1 MSNSTEV
8 AYNLAL
14 ARLLRHEGLNAQGE
28 QRHTFGQA
36 RGQADVL
43 LDFDDYA
50 VVIEAEFGAPAR
62 ADADKRFPPDR
73 PAMVGGLPLRLAVA
87 VGYPE
92 RLAELPESDTDSNL
106 SAAKDLAISYRYY
119 GDEWSEDTVGGV
131 ALLAEQLRDYWVQS
145 DNGAR
150 IEEIVQKASTAID
163 QVAEVLAR
171 LDRNRGREPESPGT
185 KALIWLNALVFHELL
200 ASHLDMSLL
209 PAEHRQKTIS
219 RPDPA
224 GSTADL
230 LWQWKEILTIN
241 WWPIF
246 HVAHETLRA
255 TPGSQASRLAMVV
268 LIRTARE
275 IVESGMIRRH
285 DVAGRV
291 FHRLL
296 DSRKF
301 LATNYTTIPAAIML
315 AGLAF
320 EERGPRWSEIDFAS
334 VESVAGLRI
343 VDPACGSGT
352 LLMAAAQE
360 VLKLARRAGTPAEQA
375 PSIVRTILE
384 EALYGFDVVPAAIH
398 LAASTLCMA
407 EARQVVKDMNLWR
420 VRHDVSDGVARL
432 GSLDFLSTSPSQ
444 GNAAR
449 LSLFDDEKPVTRRV
463 TGTGE
468 VEDSGVGM
476 PPSAHLVIANPP
488 YTRAGGPGDKKNT
501 VWNPIFG
508 SLFDKRD
515 KEKMKKALKEA
526 LNGTAGS
533 LYAGLGSA
541 FVVLADEALDIG
553 GRLAFVLPA
562 TMLTGSRWAPIR
574 RLLVSKYTVE
584 WVVVSHD
591 SRNRSAKK
599 GLPGRRWVSFSESTR
614 IAEVLIVA
622 TRRQHRDR
630 KSSSACFVNLLRNP
644 DEPIE
649 ALGLTRKLLAL
660 RDGLAPLEP
669 AAIDIGEATW
679 GNAILVPQGDLPLD
693 GGPWSLATFVQPELA
708 LIAKRIAVGKHGLLG
723 SVPIAD
729 LGAFAD
735 LGPYHMQVK
744 NPKYGLFTVR
754 ERPPAAA
761 PAEWRLRAGMPAL
774 WHHKAVRNTCLAAS
788 ADALLERRADR
799 SRSDQ
804 DRMLEKSGRLHLAAD
819 LGMAPQRVAAV
830 LTDDPM
836 LGISSW
842 ISVIVRDPR
851 FGTSEALCLWLN
863 STFGLLLRVMHGN
876 RPYLGRSRV
885 PHELARTMPVLDV
898 DRLSS
903 DQLAAATAVYAD
915 LKHREL
921 LGFSA
926 MAEDPV
932 RREINERLCRDVL
945 GIDPEIV
952 TDITRMLA
960 LEPTLHARH

>member
-28 QRHTFGQA
+28 QRHRFGQA

-62 ADADKRFPPDR
+62 ADADRRFPPDR

-92 RLAELPESDTDSNL
+92 RLAGLPESDTDSNL
-106 SAAKDLAISYRYY
+106 AAATDLKIAYRYW
-119 GDEWSEDTVGGV
+119 GEGWGAETVGTV
-131 ALLAEQLRDYWVQS
+131 AGLAEELRNYWVQS

-150 IEEIVQKASTAID
+150 IEEIVKKASTAID
-163 QVAEVLAR
+163 EVAEALAR
-171 LDRNRGREPESPGT
+171 LDRDRGREPESPGT
-185 KALIWLNALVFHELL
+185 KALIWLNALVFQELL
-200 ASHLDMSLL
+200 AKHLDMSLL
-209 PAEHRQKTIS
+209 PPEHRKKTIG

-224 GSTADL
+224 RSTADL
-230 LWQWKEILTIN
+230 AAQWEEILEIN

-246 HVAHETLRA
+246 HVARETLA
-255 TPGSQASRLAMVV
+255 GTPGSPAARQAVAV

-320 EERGPRWSEIDFAS
+320 DERGPRWSEIDFAS
-334 VESVAGLRI
+334 ARSVAGLRI

-360 VLKLARRAGTPAEQA
+360 VLKRARQAGA
-375 PSIVRTILE
+375 PSEEAPAIVRTILE
-384 EALYGFDVVPAAIH
+384 DALYGFDVVPAAIH

-407 EARQVVKDMNLWR
+407 EARQVVREMKLWR
-420 VRHDVSDGVARL
+420 VRHDVTGGVARL
-432 GSLDFLSTSPSQ
+432 GSLDFLSSSPS
-444 GNAAR
+444 GGFAAR
-449 LSLFDDEKPVTRRV
+449 LDLVGDEKPQLRRV

-468 VEDSGVGM
+468 VDDSSMGM
-476 PPSAHLVIANPP
+476 PLRCHLVIANPP
-488 YTRAGGPGDKKNT
+488 YTRAGGPGDERNT
-501 VWNPIFG
+501 RWNPIFG
-508 SLFDKRD
+508 SLLDSRD
-515 KEKMKKALKEA
+515 AEKMKRALRKT
-526 LNGTAGS
+526 LDGTAAS

-541 FVVLADEALDIG
+541 FVVLAHEALDIG

-562 TMLTGSRWAPIR
+562 TMLTGSRWAPVR
-574 RLLVSKYTVE
+574 RLLLSRYAVE

-591 SRNRSAKK
+591 SRHRGKRRN
-599 GLPGRRWVSFSESTR
+599 LPGRLWVSFSESTR
-614 IAEVLIVA
+614 HAEVLIVA
-622 TRRQHRDR
+622 TRRRSGDR
-630 KSSSACFVNLLRNP
+630 KGNRACFVNLLRNP

-669 AAIDIGEATW
+669 AAIDIGETTW
-679 GNAILVPQGDLPLD
+679 GNAVLVPQGELPAE
-693 GGPWSLATFVQPELA
+693 GGPWSLATFVQPGLA
-708 LIAKRIAVGKHGLLG
+708 LTAARIASGRHGGLG
-723 SVPIAD
+723 PVPIAE
-729 LGAFAD
+729 LGSFAE

-754 ERPPAAA
+754 ERPASAA
-761 PAEWRLRAGMPAL
+761 PAEWKLRAGIPAL
-774 WHHKAVRNTCLAAS
+774 WHHKAVRNASLAAS

-799 SRSDQ
+799 SRTDQ
-804 DRMLEKSGRLHLAAD
+804 DRMLARRGCLHLAAD
-819 LGMAPQRVAAV
+819 LRYASQRVAAV
-830 LTDDPM
+830 MTDDPM
-836 LGISSW
+836 LGFSSW
-842 ISVIVRDPR
+842 ISVVVGNPR
-851 FGTSEALCLWLN
+851 PGKNEALCLWLN
-863 STFGLLLRVMHGN
+863 STFGFLLRIMHGN

-903 DQLAAATAVYAD
+903 AQLSAAAALFAD
-915 LKHREL
+915 LGRREL
-921 LGFSA
+921 QGFGA
-926 MAEDPV
+926 LATDPV
-932 RREINERLCRDVL
+932 RRELDERLCREVL
-945 GIDPEIV
+945 GIDPGIAASV
-952 TDITRMLA
+952 AARLA
-960 LEPTLHARH
+960 LEPTLHART

>member
-1 MSNSTEV
+1 MSNSIEP

-62 ADADKRFPPDR
+62 ADADKRFPPDQ
-73 PAMVGGLPLRLAVA
+73 PAMVDGLPLRLAVA
-87 VGYPE
+87 VGYPR
-92 RLAELPESDTDSNL
+92 RLADLPESDTDSNL
-106 SAAKDLAISYRYY
+106 AAAKDLEISYRYY
-119 GDEWSEDTVGGV
+119 GDEWSDDTVGGV
-131 ALLAEQLRDYWVQS
+131 ALLAEQLRNYWVQS

-185 KALIWLNALVFHELL
+185 KALIWLNALVFQELL

-209 PAEHRQKTIS
+209 PPEHRRKTIS

-230 LWQWKEILTIN
+230 QRQWEQILAIN

-246 HVAHETLRA
+246 HVARETLRA
-255 TPGSQASRLAMVV
+255 TPGSPGTRLAMGV
-268 LIRTARE
+268 LIRAARE

-320 EERGPRWSEIDFAS
+320 DERGPRWSEIDFAS
-334 VESVAGLRI
+334 AESVAGLRI

-360 VLKLARRAGTPAEQA
+360 ILKRARRAGAPAEQA
-375 PSIVRTILE
+375 PTIVRTILE

-420 VRHDVSDGVARL
+420 VRHDVTDGVARL

-449 LSLFDDEKPVTRRV
+449 LSLFDDEKPVIRRV

-515 KEKMKKALKEA
+515 KEKMKKALREA

-574 RLLVSKYTVE
+574 RLLLSKYAVE

-591 SRNRSAKK
+591 SRHRSKRAN
-599 GLPGRRWVSFSESTR
+599 LPGRLWVSFSESNR
-614 IAEVLIVA
+614 MAEVLIVA
-622 TRRQHRDR
+622 TRQPPGKLKGNR
-630 KSSSACFVNLLRNP
+630 ACFVNLLRNP

-669 AAIDIGEATW
+669 TGIDVGDTTW
-679 GNAILVPQGDLPLD
+679 GNAVLVPQGELPPD
-693 GGPWSLATFVQPELA
+693 GGSWALTTFVQPGLA
-708 LIAKRIAVGKHGLLG
+708 LMAQRIALGREGLVGA
-723 SVPIAD
+723 VPVSELESI
-729 LGAFAD
+729 AD

-744 NPKYGLFTVR
+744 SPKYGLFTVR
-754 ERPPAAA
+754 ERPASAAT
-761 PAEWRLRAGMPAL
+761 AEWSLRAGIPAL
-774 WHHKAVRNTCLAAS
+774 WHHKAGRNTCLAAS
-788 ADALLERRADR
+788 ADALLERRSDR
-799 SRSDQ
+799 SRPKQ
-804 DRMLEKSGRLHLAAD
+804 DVMLGRAGYLHLAAE
-819 LGMAPQRVAAV
+819 LRMAPQRVAAV
-830 LTDDPM
+830 VTDKPM
-836 LGISSW
+836 IGIRSW
-842 ISVIVRDPR
+842 TSVLPHTPAP
-851 FGTSEALCLWLN
+851 GKNEALCLWLN
-863 STFGLLLRVMHGN
+863 STLGLFLRIMHGN
-876 RPYLGRSRV
+876 SPYLGRSGL

-903 DQLAAATAVYAD
+903 DQLSAATAVYAD

-926 MAEDPV
+926 LADDPV
-932 RREINERLCRDVL
+932 RREINERLCREVL

-952 TDITRMLA
+952 ADITRKLA
-960 LEPTLHARH
+960 LEPTQHARH

>member
-50 VVIEAEFGAPAR
+50 VVIEAEFGAAAK
-62 ADADKRFPPDR
+62 ADADKRFPPDH

-92 RLAELPESDTDSNL
+92 RLADLPESDADSNL
-106 SAAKDLAISYRYY
+106 AAVTDLAICYRYY
-119 GDEWSEDTVGGV
+119 GDEWGADTVGTV
-131 ALLAEQLRDYWVQS
+131 ASLAEQLRNYWVQS

-150 IEEIVQKASTAID
+150 IEEIVQKASAAID

-171 LDRNRGREPESPGT
+171 LDRDRGHEPESPGT
-185 KALIWLNALVFHELL
+185 KALIWLNALVFQELL
-200 ASHLDMSLL
+200 ARHLDMSLL
-209 PAEHRQKTIS
+209 PAQHRRKTIS

-230 LWQWKEILTIN
+230 QRQWEEILAIN

-246 HVAHETLRA
+246 YVARETLRT

-301 LATNYTTIPAAIML
+301 LATNYTTIPAGILL

-320 EERGPRWSEIDFAS
+320 DERGPRWSEIDFAS
-334 VESVAGLRI
+334 AESVAGLRI

-360 VLKLARRAGTPAEQA
+360 VLKRARSAGAPAEQG
-375 PSIVRTILE
+375 PTIVRTILE

-420 VRHDVSDGVARL
+420 VRHDVTDGVARL
-432 GSLDFLSTSPSQ
+432 GSLDFLPTSPSQ

-449 LSLFDDEKPVTRRV
+449 LGLFHDEKPSIRRV

-468 VEDSGVGM
+468 VEDSGVSM
-476 PPSAHLVIANPP
+476 PPQCHLVIANPP
-488 YTRAGGPGDKKNT
+488 YTRAGGPGDEKNT

-508 SLFDKRD
+508 SLLDKRD
-515 KEKMKKALKEA
+515 AEKMKKALRKA
-526 LNGTAGS
+526 LDGTAAS

-574 RLLVSKYTVE
+574 RLLLSKYAVE

-591 SRNRSAKK
+591 LRNRSAKK
-599 GLPGRRWVSFSESTR
+599 GLPGRRLVSFSESTR

-622 TRRQHRDR
+622 TRRQSGER
-630 KSSSACFVNLLRNP
+630 KSSRACFVNLLRNP

-660 RDGLAPLEP
+660 RDSLIPLEP
-669 AAIDIGEATW
+669 AAIDIGETTW
-679 GNAILVPQGDLPLD
+679 GNAVLVPQGDLPSD
-693 GGPWSLATFVQPELA
+693 GGPWSLATFVQPGLA
-708 LIAKRIAVGKHGLLG
+708 LIAKRVGKHGLLG
-723 SVPIAD
+723 SVPITSLGKLAD
-729 LGAFAD
+729 F
-735 LGPYHMQVK
+735 GPYHMQIK
-744 NPKYGLFTVR
+744 NPKQGLFTIR
-754 ERPPAAA
+754 ERPSDATDP
-761 PAEWRLRAGMPAL
+761 EWELRAGFPAL
-774 WHHKAVRNTCLAAS
+774 WRHKAFRNKSLEAR
-788 ADALLERRADR
+788 ADSRLERRADR
-799 SRSDQ
+799 DRSAQ
-804 DRMLEKSGRLHLAAD
+804 DRMLARRARLQLPCE
-819 LGMAPQRVAAV
+819 LGMAPQRVGAV
-830 LTDDPM
+830 ITREPM
-836 LGISSW
+836 LGVRSW
-842 ISVIVRDPR
+842 MSVLPVRPAS
-851 FGTSEALCLWLN
+851 GKEQALCLWLN
-863 STFGLLLRVMHGN
+863 STVGLLLRIMHGN
-876 RPYLGRSRV
+876 RPYLGRSAV

-898 DRLSS
+898 ERLSTG
-903 DQLAAATAVYAD
+903 QLTAAAAVYAD
-915 LKHREL
+915 LRHREL
-921 LGFSA
+921 QGFSA
-926 MAEDPV
+926 LAEDPV
-932 RREINERLCRDVL
+932 RRELNERLCREVL
-945 GIDPEIV
+945 GIDPAIV
-952 TDITRMLA
+952 ADITRKLA

>member
-8 AYNLAL
+8 AYNFAL
-14 ARLLRHEGLNAQGE
+14 ARLLRDEGLNAQAE

-62 ADADKRFPPDR
+62 ADANKRFPPDQ
-73 PAMVGGLPLRLAVA
+73 PAIVGGLPLRLAVA
-87 VGYPE
+87 VGYPK
-92 RLAELPESDTDSNL
+92 RLADLPESDTDSNL
-106 SAAKDLAISYRYY
+106 AAAKDLTTSYRYY
-119 GDEWSEDTVGGV
+119 GDEWGADTVGTV
-131 ALLAEQLRDYWVQS
+131 ALLAEQLL
-145 DNGAR
+145 GAER
-150 IEEIVQKASTAID
+150 QRCSHRGDRAEILDGNRPGRRGTGPTGPEPGPRAGVSRHQGAHMGST
-163 QVAEVLAR
+163 R
-171 LDRNRGREPESPGT
+171 WSSRSCWRGTWTCRSCPPSTGGRRSTVPT
-185 KALIWLNALVFHELL
+185 L
-200 ASHLDMSLL
+200 
-209 PAEHRQKTIS
+209 
-219 RPDPA
+219 A

-230 LWQWKEILTIN
+230 QRQWEEILEIN

-246 HVAHETLRA
+246 HVARETLRA
-255 TPGSQASRLAMVV
+255 TPGSQATRLAMVV

-301 LATNYTTIPAAIML
+301 LATNYTTIPAAILL

-320 EERGPRWSEIDFAS
+320 DQRGPRWSEIDFAS
-334 VESVAGLRI
+334 AESVAGLRI

-360 VLKLARRAGTPAEQA
+360 VLKRARRAGAPAEQA
-375 PSIVRTILE
+375 PAIVRTILE

-420 VRHDVSDGVARL
+420 VRHGVTDGVARL

-449 LSLFDDEKPVTRRV
+449 LGLFYDEKPSIRRV

-476 PPSAHLVIANPP
+476 PPKCHLVIANPP
-488 YTRAGGPGDKKNT
+488 YTRAGGPGDEKNT

-508 SLFDKRD
+508 SLLDKRD
-515 KEKMKKALKEA
+515 AEKMKNALRKA
-526 LNGTAGS
+526 LNGTAAS

-541 FVVLADEALDIG
+541 FVVLADETLDIG

-574 RLLVSKYTVE
+574 RLLLSKYAVE

-591 SRNRSAKK
+591 LRNRSAKK
-599 GLPGRRWVSFSESTR
+599 GLPGRRLVSFSESTR

-622 TRRQHRDR
+622 TRRQSVDR
-630 KSSSACFVNLLRNP
+630 KGSRACFVNLLRNP

-649 ALGLTRKLLAL
+649 TLGLTQKLLAL
-660 RDGLAPLEP
+660 RDGLGPLEP
-669 AAIDIGEATW
+669 AAIDIGETTW
-679 GNAILVPQGDLPLD
+679 GNAVLVPQGDLPLD
-693 GGPWSLATFVQPELA
+693 GGPWSLATFVQPGLA
-708 LIAKRIAVGKHGLLG
+708 LIAKRIALGKYGLLG

-754 ERPPAAA
+754 ERPRTAA
-761 PAEWRLRAGMPAL
+761 PAGWKLRAGVPAL
-774 WHHKAVRNTCLAAS
+774 WHHKASKNTCLAAS

-804 DRMLEKSGRLHLAAD
+804 DRMLAKSGCLHLAAD

-830 LTDDPM
+830 MTDNPM
-836 LGISSW
+836 LGVRSW
-842 ISVIVRDPR
+842 TSVLPR
-851 FGTSEALCLWLN
+851 KPAPGKNEALCLWLN
-863 STFGLLLRVMHGN
+863 STVGLLLRVMHGN
-876 RPYLGRSRV
+876 RPYLGRSGL
-885 PHELARTMPVLDV
+885 PHELVRTMPVLDV
-898 DRLSS
+898 DRLSPG
-903 DQLAAATAVYAD
+903 QLTAATAVYAD

-921 LGFSA
+921 QGFSA
-926 MAEDPV
+926 LAKDPV
-932 RREINERLCRDVL
+932 RLELNERLCREVL

-952 TDITRMLA
+952 ADITRKLA

>member
-28 QRHTFGQA
+28 QRQTFGEA

-50 VVIEAEFGAPAR
+50 VVIEAEFGAPAK

-92 RLAELPESDTDSNL
+92 RLADLPESDTDANL
-106 SAAKDLAISYRYY
+106 AAAKDLTISYRYY
-119 GDEWSEDTVGGV
+119 GDEWGPNAVGGV
-131 ALLAEQLRDYWVQS
+131 TLLAEQLRNYWVQS

-150 IEEIVQKASTAID
+150 IEEIVHKASTAID

-171 LDRNRGREPESPGT
+171 LDRNRGRKPESPGT
-185 KALIWLNALVFHELL
+185 KALIWLNALVFQELL

-209 PAEHRQKTIS
+209 PPEHRRKTIS

-224 GSTADL
+224 GTTADL
-230 LWQWKEILTIN
+230 ERQWEEILAIN

-246 HVAHETLRA
+246 HVARETLRA
-255 TPGSQASRLAMVV
+255 TPGSPGTRLAIRV

-320 EERGPRWSEIDFAS
+320 DERGPRWSEIDFAS
-334 VESVAGLRI
+334 AESVAGLRI

-360 VLKLARRAGTPAEQA
+360 VLKRARRAGAPAEQA
-375 PSIVRTILE
+375 PTIVRTILE

-420 VRHDVSDGVARL
+420 VRHDVTEGVARL
-432 GSLDFLSTSPSQ
+432 GSLDFLSSSPSQ

-449 LSLFDDEKPVTRRV
+449 LSLFDDEKPSIRRV

-468 VEDSGVGM
+468 VEDSRVGM
-476 PPSAHLVIANPP
+476 PSKCHLVIANPP
-488 YTRAGGPGDKKNT
+488 YTRAGGPGDEKNT

-508 SLFDKRD
+508 SLLDKRD
-515 KEKMKKALKEA
+515 AEKMKNALRKALD
-526 LNGTAGS
+526 GTAAS

-574 RLLVSKYTVE
+574 RLLLSKYSVE

-591 SRNRSAKK
+591 LRNRSAKK
-599 GLPGRRWVSFSESTR
+599 GLPGRRLVSFSESTR

-630 KSSSACFVNLLRNP
+630 KTSRACFVNLLRNP

-649 ALGLTRKLLAL
+649 ALGLTRKFLAL

-679 GNAILVPQGDLPLD
+679 GNAVLVPQADLPLD
-693 GGPWSLATFVQPELA
+693 GGPWSLATFVQPGLA
-708 LIAKRIAVGKHGLLG
+708 LIAKRIALGKHGGLG
-723 SVPIAD
+723 SVPVAE
-729 LGAFAD
+729 LGAFTD
-735 LGPYHMQVK
+735 LGPYHMQVR

-754 ERPPAAA
+754 ERPAATG
-761 PAEWRLRAGMPAL
+761 PAEWSLRAGIPAL
-774 WHHKAVRNTCLAAS
+774 WHHKAGRNTSLAAS
-788 ADALLERRADR
+788 PDALLERRADR

-804 DRMLEKSGRLHLAAD
+804 DRMLAKSGCLHLAAD

-830 LTDDPM
+830 MTDNPM
-836 LGISSW
+836 IGVRSW
-842 ISVIVRDPR
+842 TSVLPR
-851 FGTSEALCLWLN
+851 NPAPGKNEALCLWLN
-863 STFGLLLRVMHGN
+863 STLGLLLRVIHGN
-876 RPYLGRSRV
+876 RPYLGRSAL

-898 DRLSS
+898 DRLSNG
-903 DQLAAATAVYAD
+903 QLMAAATVYAD

-921 LGFSA
+921 QGFSA
-926 MAEDPV
+926 LVADPV
-932 RREINERLCRDVL
+932 RGEINERLCREVL
-945 GIDPEIV
+945 DIDPEIV
-952 TDITRMLA
+952 AEITRKLA

>member
-8 AYNLAL
+8 AYNFAL

-28 QRHTFGQA
+28 QRHKFGQA

-43 LDFDDYA
+43 LDFEDYA
-50 VVIEAEFGAPAR
+50 VVIEAEFGAPAK

-73 PAMVGGLPLRLAVA
+73 PAVVGGLPLRLAVA

-92 RLAELPESDTDSNL
+92 RLADLPESDTDSNL
-106 SAAKDLAISYRYY
+106 ASAKDLAISYRYY
-119 GDEWSEDTVGGV
+119 GDEWGADTVGSV
-131 ALLAEQLRDYWVQS
+131 ASLAEQLRNYWVRS

-150 IEEIVQKASTAID
+150 IEEIVRKASTAID
-163 QVAEVLAR
+163 EVAEVLAR
-171 LDRNRGREPESPGT
+171 LDRDRGREPESPGT
-185 KALIWLNALVFHELL
+185 KALIWLNALVFQELL
-200 ASHLDMSLL
+200 AGHLDMSLL
-209 PAEHRQKTIS
+209 PPEHRHKTIG

-230 LWQWKEILTIN
+230 QRQWEEILAIN

-246 HVAHETLRA
+246 HVARETLQA
-255 TPGSQASRLAMVV
+255 TPGSPAARQAVAV
-268 LIRTARE
+268 LIQTARE
-275 IVESGMIRRH
+275 VVESGMIRRH

-301 LATNYTTIPAAIML
+301 LATNYTTIPAAILL

-320 EERGPRWSEIDFAS
+320 DERGSRWSEIDFAS
-334 VESVAGLRI
+334 AESVAGLRI

-360 VLKLARRAGTPAEQA
+360 VLKRARRAGAPAERA
-375 PSIVRTILE
+375 PTIVRTILE

-420 VRHDVSDGVARL
+420 VRHDVTDGVARL
-432 GSLDFLSTSPSQ
+432 GSLDFLSTSPSR

-449 LSLFDDEKPVTRRV
+449 LGLFDDEKPSIRRV

-468 VEDSGVGM
+468 VEDSRVGM
-476 PPSAHLVIANPP
+476 PPKCHLVIANPP
-488 YTRAGGPGDKKNT
+488 YTRAGGPGDEKNT
-501 VWNPIFG
+501 RWNPIFG
-508 SLFDKRD
+508 SLLDKRD
-515 KEKMKKALKEA
+515 AEKMKKALRKA
-526 LNGTAGS
+526 LDGTAGS

-553 GRLAFVLPA
+553 GRMAFVLPA

-574 RLLVSKYTVE
+574 RLLLSKYAVE

-591 SRNRSAKK
+591 ARNRSAKK
-599 GLPGRRWVSFSESTR
+599 GLPGRRLVSFSESTR

-622 TRRQHRDR
+622 TKRPPGELKESRG
-630 KSSSACFVNLLRNP
+630 CFVNLLRNP

-649 ALGLTRKLLAL
+649 ALGLTRKLLSL

-669 AAIDIGEATW
+669 AAIDIGDATW
-679 GNAILVPQGDLPLD
+679 GNAVLMPQEDLPLD
-693 GGPWSLATFVQPELA
+693 GGPWSLATYVQPGLA
-708 LIAKRIAVGKHGLLG
+708 LIAKRVALGKHPALG
-723 SVPIAD
+723 SVPIAE

-754 ERPPAAA
+754 EQPTAAA
-761 PAEWRLRAGMPAL
+761 QPEWKLRAGVPAL
-774 WHHKAVRNTCLAAS
+774 WHHKAARNTCLAAS
-788 ADALLERRADR
+788 PDALLERRADR
-799 SRSDQ
+799 KQSDQ
-804 DRMLEKSGRLHLAAD
+804 DRMLAKSGRLHLAAD
-819 LGMAPQRVAAV
+819 LGMAP
-830 LTDDPM
+830 
-836 LGISSW
+836 
-842 ISVIVRDPR
+842 
-851 FGTSEALCLWLN
+851 SEW
-863 STFGLLLRVMHGN
+863 
-876 RPYLGRSRV
+876 P
-885 PHELARTMPVLDV
+885 
-898 DRLSS
+898 
-903 DQLAAATAVYAD
+903 Q
-915 LKHREL
+915 
-921 LGFSA
+921 
-926 MAEDPV
+926 
-932 RREINERLCRDVL
+932 
-945 GIDPEIV
+945 
-952 TDITRMLA
+952 
-960 LEPTLHARH
+960 

>member
-28 QRHTFGQA
+28 QRQMFGQA

-50 VVIEAEFGAPAR
+50 VVIEAEFGAPAKT
-62 ADADKRFPPDR
+62 DADKRFPSDR

-92 RLAELPESDTDSNL
+92 RLADLPESDTDSNL
-106 SAAKDLAISYRYY
+106 AAVTDLAISYRYY
-119 GDEWSEDTVGGV
+119 GEEWGADSVGTV
-131 ALLAEQLRDYWVQS
+131 ASLAEQLRNYWVQS

-150 IEEIVQKASTAID
+150 IEEIVKKASTAID

-171 LDRNRGREPESPGT
+171 LDRNRGRKPESPGT
-185 KALIWLNALVFHELL
+185 KALIWLNALVFQELL
-200 ASHLDMSLL
+200 ARNLDMSLL
-209 PAEHRQKTIS
+209 PREHRRKTIS

-230 LWQWKEILTIN
+230 ERQWEEILAIN

-246 HVAHETLRA
+246 HVARETLRA

-301 LATNYTTIPAAIML
+301 LATNYTTIPAAILL

-320 EERGPRWSEIDFAS
+320 DERGPRWSEIDFAS
-334 VESVAGLRI
+334 AESVAGLRI

-360 VLKLARRAGTPAEQA
+360 VLKRARRAGAATEQA
-375 PSIVRTILE
+375 PTIVRTILE

-420 VRHDVSDGVARL
+420 VRHDVADGVARL

-449 LSLFDDEKPVTRRV
+449 LGLFDEKPSIRRV

-476 PPSAHLVIANPP
+476 PPKCHLVIANPP
-488 YTRAGGPGDKKNT
+488 YTRAGGPGDEKNT

-508 SLFDKRD
+508 SLLDKRD
-515 KEKMKKALKEA
+515 AEKMKRALKKALD
-526 LNGTAGS
+526 GTAGS

-541 FVVLADEALDIG
+541 FVVLADEALNIG

-574 RLLVSKYTVE
+574 RLLLSKYAVE

-591 SRNRSAKK
+591 LRNRSKKK
-599 GLPGRRWVSFSESTR
+599 GLPGRRLVSFSESTR

-630 KSSSACFVNLLRNP
+630 KSSRACFVNLSRNP

-660 RDGLAPLEP
+660 RDGLAPLGP
-669 AAIDIGEATW
+669 AAIEIGETTW
-679 GNAILVPQGDLPLD
+679 GNAVSVPQGDLPLD
-693 GGPWSLATFVQPELA
+693 GGPWSLATFVQPGLA
-708 LIAKRIAVGKHGLLG
+708 LIAKRIALGKHGGLG

-729 LGAFAD
+729 LGKLAD
-735 LGPYHMQVK
+735 FGPYEMQIK
-744 NPKYGLFTVR
+744 NPKQGLFTIR
-754 ERPPAAA
+754 ERPSGATDP
-761 PAEWRLRAGMPAL
+761 EWELRAGFPAL
-774 WHHKAVRNTCLAAS
+774 WRHKAFRNKSLEAR
-788 ADALLERRADR
+788 ADSRLERRADR
-799 SRSDQ
+799 KRSDQ
-804 DRMLEKSGRLHLAAD
+804 DRMLAQRGRLQLARE
-819 LGMAPQRVAAV
+819 LGMAPPASRRGSDRQPDARGEIV
-830 LTDDPM
+830 D
-836 LGISSW
+836 ISSPPQ
-842 ISVIVRDPR
+842 SGPGQERSAVSMAELHPR
-851 FGTSEALCLWLN
+851 TAPANHARQPTLPG
-863 STFGLLLRVMHGN
+863 
-876 RPYLGRSRV
+876 PLGRAHGTR
-885 PHELARTMPVLDV
+885 PHHAGARCGQPVERPADGRRR
-898 DRLSS
+898 RL
-903 DQLAAATAVYAD
+903 
-915 LKHREL
+915 
-921 LGFSA
+921 
-926 MAEDPV
+926 
-932 RREINERLCRDVL
+932 RRPQAPRTSGLQRA
-945 GIDPEIV
+945 G
-952 TDITRMLA
+952 
-960 LEPTLHARH
+960 

>member
-43 LDFDDYA
+43 LDFEDYA
-50 VVIEAEFGAPAR
+50 VVIEAEFGAPAK
-62 ADADKRFPPDR
+62 ADADKRFPADH

-92 RLAELPESDTDSNL
+92 RLADLPESDTDSNL
-106 SAAKDLAISYRYY
+106 TAVTDLKISYRYY
-119 GDEWSEDTVGGV
+119 GDEWGADTVGTV
-131 ALLAEQLRDYWVQS
+131 ASLAEQLRNYWVQS

-185 KALIWLNALVFHELL
+185 KALIWLNALVFQELL
-200 ASHLDMSLL
+200 ARHLDMSLL
-209 PAEHRQKTIS
+209 PAEHRRKSIS

-230 LWQWKEILTIN
+230 QRQWEEILAIN

-246 HVAHETLRA
+246 HVARETLRA

-301 LATNYTTIPAAIML
+301 LATNYTTIPAAILL

-320 EERGPRWSEIDFAS
+320 DERGPRWSEIDFAS
-334 VESVAGLRI
+334 AESVAGLRI

-360 VLKLARRAGTPAEQA
+360 VLKRARRAGAPAEQA
-375 PSIVRTILE
+375 PTIVRTILE

-420 VRHDVSDGVARL
+420 VRHDVTDGVARL

-444 GNAAR
+444 GNADR
-449 LSLFDDEKPVTRRV
+449 LGLFDDEKPSIRRV

-468 VEDSGVGM
+468 VDDSRVGM
-476 PPSAHLVIANPP
+476 PSKCHLVIANPP
-488 YTRAGGPGDKKNT
+488 YTRAGGPGDEKNT

-508 SLFDKRD
+508 SLLDKRD
-515 KEKMKKALKEA
+515 AEKMKNALRKA
-526 LNGTAGS
+526 LNGTPAS

-574 RLLVSKYTVE
+574 RLLLSKYAVE

-591 SRNRSAKK
+591 LRNRSAKK
-599 GLPGRRWVSFSESTR
+599 GLPGRRLVSFSESTR

-622 TRRQHRDR
+622 TRRQSVDR
-630 KSSSACFVNLLRNP
+630 KGSRACFVNLSRNP

-660 RDGLAPLEP
+660 CDGLAPLEP
-669 AAIDIGEATW
+669 TAIDIGETMW
-679 GNAILVPQGDLPLD
+679 GNAIVVPQGDLPLD
-693 GGPWSLATFVQPELA
+693 GGPWSLSTFVQPGLA
-708 LIAKRIAVGKHGLLG
+708 LIAKRIALGKHGRLG
-723 SVPIAD
+723 SVPIMELGKLAD
-729 LGAFAD
+729 F
-735 LGPYHMQVK
+735 GPYEMQIK
-744 NPKYGLFTVR
+744 NPKQGLFTIR
-754 ERPPAAA
+754 ERPSGATDP
-761 PAEWRLRAGMPAL
+761 EWQLRAGFPAL
-774 WHHKAVRNTCLAAS
+774 WRHKAFRNKSLEAR
-788 ADALLERRADR
+788 ADSRLERRADR
-799 SRSDQ
+799 GRSDQ
-804 DRMLEKSGRLHLAAD
+804 DRMLARRARLQLARE

-830 LTDDPM
+830 MTDNPM
-836 LGISSW
+836 LGVRSW
-842 ISVIVRDPR
+842 TSVLPHNPAP
-851 FGTSEALCLWLN
+851 GKNEALCLWLN
-863 STFGLLLRVMHGN
+863 STLGLLLRIMHGN
-876 RPYLGRSRV
+876 RPYLGRSAV
-885 PHELARTMPVLDV
+885 PTELASTMPVLDV
-898 DRLSS
+898 DRLSNG
-903 DQLAAATAVYAD
+903 QLTAATAVYAD

-921 LGFSA
+921 QGFSA
-926 MAEDPV
+926 LAEDPV
-932 RREINERLCRDVL
+932 RREINERLCREVL

-952 TDITRMLA
+952 TDITRKLA

>member
-1 MSNSTEV
+1 M
-8 AYNLAL
+8 
-14 ARLLRHEGLNAQGE
+14 
-28 QRHTFGQA
+28 
-36 RGQADVL
+36 
-43 LDFDDYA
+43 
-50 VVIEAEFGAPAR
+50 IEAEFGAPAR
-62 ADADKRFPPDR
+62 ADADKRFPPDQ
-73 PAMVGGLPLRLAVA
+73 PAIVGGLPLRLAVA
-87 VGYPE
+87 VGYPQ
-92 RLAELPESDTDSNL
+92 RLADLPESDTDSNL
-106 SAAKDLAISYRYY
+106 ATAQDLTIAYRYY
-119 GDEWSEDTVGGV
+119 GDEWGAETVGTV
-131 ALLAEQLRDYWVQS
+131 ASLAEQLRNYWVRS

-150 IEEIVQKASTAID
+150 IEEIVRKASTAID

-171 LDRNRGREPESPGT
+171 LDRDRGREPESPGT
-185 KALIWLNALVFHELL
+185 KALIWLNALVFQELL
-200 ASHLDMSLL
+200 ARHLDMSLL
-209 PAEHRQKTIS
+209 PPEHREKTIG

-230 LWQWKEILTIN
+230 QRQWEEILTIN

-246 HVAHETLRA
+246 HVARETLQA
-255 TPGSQASRLAMVV
+255 TPGSPATRQAMVV

-301 LATNYTTIPAAIML
+301 LATNYTTIPAAILL

-320 EERGPRWSEIDFAS
+320 DERGPRWSEIDFAS
-334 VESVAGLRI
+334 AESVAGLRI

-360 VLKLARRAGTPAEQA
+360 VFKRARRAGAPADEA
-375 PSIVRTILE
+375 PTIVRTILE

-420 VRHDVSDGVARL
+420 VRHDVTDGVARL
-432 GSLDFLSTSPSQ
+432 GSLDFLSTSPSR

-449 LSLFDDEKPVTRRV
+449 LGLFEDEKPSIRRV

-468 VEDSGVGM
+468 VEDTRVGM
-476 PPSAHLVIANPP
+476 PPRCHLVIANPP
-488 YTRAGGPGDKKNT
+488 YTRAGGPGDEKNT

-508 SLFDKRD
+508 SLLDKRD
-515 KEKMKKALKEA
+515 AEKMKKALRKT
-526 LNGTAGS
+526 LDGTAAS

-574 RLLVSKYTVE
+574 RLLLSKYAVE

-591 SRNRSAKK
+591 SRNRSVKK
-599 GLPGRRWVSFSESTR
+599 GLPGRRLVSFSESTR
-614 IAEVLIVA
+614 IAEALIVA
-622 TRRQHRDR
+622 TRR
-630 KSSSACFVNLLRNP
+630 KSAELKGSRACFVNLLRNP

-660 RDGLAPLEP
+660 CDGLAPLEP
-669 AAIDIGEATW
+669 AAIAIGETTW
-679 GNAILVPQGDLPLD
+679 GNAVLVPQADLPLD
-693 GGPWSLATFVQPELA
+693 GGPWSLATFVQPGLA
-708 LIAKRIAVGKHGLLG
+708 LIAKRIALGKHGGLD
-723 SVPIAD
+723 SVPIAE
-729 LGAFAD
+729 LGTFAD

-744 NPKYGLFTVR
+744 NPKYGLFRVR
-754 ERPPAAA
+754 ERPQAVA
-761 PAEWRLRAGMPAL
+761 PAEWNLRAGVPAL

-804 DRMLEKSGRLHLAAD
+804 DRMLARSGCLHLAAD

-830 LTDDPM
+830 VTDDPM
-836 LGISSW
+836 LGVRSW
-842 ISVIVRDPR
+842 TSVLPR
-851 FGTSEALCLWLN
+851 NPAPGKNEALCLWMN

-876 RPYLGRSRV
+876 RPYLGRSGL

-898 DRLSS
+898 DRLSPG
-903 DQLAAATAVYAD
+903 QLTAAATVYAD
-915 LKHREL
+915 LRHREL
-921 LGFSA
+921 QGFTTLA
-926 MAEDPV
+926 DDPV
-932 RREINERLCRDVL
+932 RRELNDRLCREVL

-952 TDITRMLA
+952 ADITRKLA